1 MTRLFLAL
9 FIVVS
14 FGSLADVIDNASESV
29 FLYVPSTNKLKKED
43 GTIISSSTLHSML
56 TTPLEFNPGPIGSFG
71 SAYWGLGHTIDR
83 PIIAIPMTKSGSD
96 DTFLMKVKLYSVSN
110 RVQLSPYYSVPGTM
124 QGTKYVS
131 GHTANT
137 GFCVGDSSYYSTP
150 GKTNGTRTY
159 YTNSDWDE
167 SAVACKGIGFR
178 RRLKSGTFLT
188 DTNFVTNSSHNIF
201 EYYVKVETPNGIPE
215 PGTYKGMGQIS
226 WRTKFYPAYNL
237 SNPQRNTVN
246 FNLTIVVEPEYHR
259 VEAPSEVKFSKSSD
273 PNHRETSFY
282 ADVYGIF
289 SPQMMV
295 TATSANSSGTDFK
308 MNCNECPASY
318 PGILDIQDIT
328 YEVDATIEGTSN
340 TFSLQSGVTSTI
352 DLARDS
358 NGFYA
363 GNGVAKV
370 KFDIG
375 YDRSD
380 STTTVATDLNYEDT
394 LTLVFEPVI

>member
-1 MTRLFLAL
+1 MNKLLAL
-9 FIVVS
+9 AVICPVFAM
-14 FGSLADVIDNASESV
+14 ADVIDTAPESV
-29 FLYVPSTNKLKKED
+29 FIYNPSTDKLMKEN
-43 GTIISSSTLHSML
+43 GSVITSSTVQNMITSPHQ
-56 TTPLEFNPGPIGSFG
+56 FNPGPKDDLLTR
-71 SAYWGLGHTIDR
+71 YWG
-83 PIIAIPMTKSGSD
+83 IAHIFDKPVASVRMAKADSD
-96 DTFLMKVKLYSVSN
+96 DYFLMKVKIYRVTNQLDYSV
-110 RVQLSPYYSVPGTM
+110 YYDGSSTFSLDSTYLPGHVFN
-124 QGTKYVS
+124 G
-131 GHTANT
+131 AN
-137 GFCVGDSSYYSTP
+137 CSSSLTYYSTS
-150 GKTNGTRTY
+150 GKTSGERSQ
-159 YTNSDWDE
+159 YTNSGWDE
-167 SAVACKGIGFR
+167 NAAGCKSRGVKR
-178 RRLKSGTFLT
+178 RYNGTIK
-188 DTNFVTNSSHNIF
+188 DNTNIISSTKDNNL
-201 EYYVKVETPNGIPE
+201 YYFIKLETPNGSPE
-215 PGTYKGMGQIS
+215 PGTYRGVSQLI
-226 WRTKFYPAYNL
+226 WRTRLYPGSHTPGYQGNV
-237 SNPQRNTVN
+237 VN
-246 FNLTIVVEPEYHR
+246 FNYTVIVEPEYHR